1 MDIHEA
7 NVHDEGY
14 PNLILHN
21 ILAQSLTPRINIGS
35 RASFR
40 RENAGVILQEIV
52 LGSLSCDGV
61 RGGAA
66 AIVLGW

>member
-14 PNLILHN
+14 PNLILDN
-21 ILAQSLTPRINIGS
+21 ILAQSLTPRINIGP

-40 RENAGVILQEIV
+40 RENAGVILQEV
-52 LGSLSCDGV
+52 VFGSLSCDGV
-61 RGGAA
+61 GGGTII
-66 AIVLGW
+66 IVG